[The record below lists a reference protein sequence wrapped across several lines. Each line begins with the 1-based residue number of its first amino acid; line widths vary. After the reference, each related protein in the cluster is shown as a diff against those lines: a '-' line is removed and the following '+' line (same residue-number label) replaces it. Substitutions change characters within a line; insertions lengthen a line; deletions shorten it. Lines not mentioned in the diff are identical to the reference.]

1 MRLTRRAF
9 LSGSAA
15 VALSATTG
23 LAQQRRLFDSHCHII
38 DHRFPIVANQGY
50 TPPHFPLEDYLAQAK
65 PLGVVAGA
73 VVSGSFQAEDQTY
86 LMDILPKLGP
96 AWVGVTQ
103 IPNDYPDAEIAK
115 LGKLGVRA
123 VRFNVFRGRIDS
135 VDDIVALATRA
146 HSVAGWHS
154 EIYADA
160 AALAPH
166 VDKLSK
172 LPQLCVDHLGMT
184 EAGVPVL
191 LDLVAAG
198 CKVKATGFGRVKLDV
213 PKTLEAI
220 AKKSPNALVFGTD
233 IPSTRAA
240 RPFEAVRHRSGRA
253 RARPRARPEGV
264 LGQSAR
270 ALQGQGRM
278 KIKAN
283 GITFNFEISGRDNA
297 PWLIFSNS
305 LATNLHMWDPQAADL
320 KNEFRMLRY
329 DQRGHGETEAT
340 VRPLHLRT
348 SLRRCDRADGCARH
362 PDARTGA
369 ACRWAAPPAWV
380 SFRSI
385 RTASTAW
392 CSATIPDARRR
403 KPTSS
408 GRSASQWRR
417 RTAWQRCWN
426 RPCSAGFRLKR

>member
-9 LSGSAA
+9 LSGGAA
-15 VALSATTG
+15 VALSATAG
-23 LAQQRRLFDSHCHII
+23 LTQQRRLFDSHCHII

-103 IPNDYPDAEIAK
+103 IPNDYPDAEIAR

-135 VDDIVALATRA
+135 VDDIVALATRV

-213 PKTLEAI
+213 PKTLEAV
-220 AKKSPNALVFGTD
+220 ARKNPNALVFGTD

-240 RPFEAVRHRSGRA
+240 RPFEAADIDLVER
-253 RARPRARPEGV
+253 V
-264 LGQSAR
+264 LGQEFAQKAFWDNPL
-270 ALQGQGRM
+270 ALYRV
-278 KIKAN
+278 KVA
-283 GITFNFEISGRDNA
+283 
-297 PWLIFSNS
+297 
-305 LATNLHMWDPQAADL
+305 
-320 KNEFRMLRY
+320 
-329 DQRGHGETEAT
+329 
-340 VRPLHLRT
+340 
-348 SLRRCDRADGCARH
+348 
-362 PDARTGA
+362 
-369 ACRWAAPPAWV
+369 
-380 SFRSI
+380 
-385 RTASTAW
+385 
-392 CSATIPDARRR
+392 
-403 KPTSS
+403 
-408 GRSASQWRR
+408 
-417 RTAWQRCWN
+417 
-426 RPCSAGFRLKR
+426 

>member
-1 MRLTRRAF
+1 M
-9 LSGSAA
+9 SAA
-15 VALSATTG
+15 AG
-23 LAQQRRLFDSHCHII
+23 RAQQRRLFDSHCHII
-38 DHRFPIVANQGY
+38 DHRFPIVPNQGY

-73 VVSGSFQAEDQTY
+73 VVSGSFQANDQTY

-146 HSVAGWHS
+146 HAVAGWHS

-166 VDKLSK
+166 VDRLSK
-172 LPQLCVDHLGMT
+172 LPQLSIDHLGMT

-213 PKTLEAI
+213 PKALEAV
-220 AKKSPNALVFGTD
+220 AKKNPNALVFGTD

-240 RPFEAVRHRSGRA
+240 RPFEAADIDLIER
-253 RARPRARPEGV
+253 V
-264 LGQSAR
+264 LGRELAQKAFWDNPL
-270 ALQGQGRM
+270 ALYRV
-278 KIKAN
+278 KVA
-283 GITFNFEISGRDNA
+283 
-297 PWLIFSNS
+297 
-305 LATNLHMWDPQAADL
+305 
-320 KNEFRMLRY
+320 
-329 DQRGHGETEAT
+329 
-340 VRPLHLRT
+340 
-348 SLRRCDRADGCARH
+348 
-362 PDARTGA
+362 
-369 ACRWAAPPAWV
+369 
-380 SFRSI
+380 
-385 RTASTAW
+385 
-392 CSATIPDARRR
+392 
-403 KPTSS
+403 
-408 GRSASQWRR
+408 
-417 RTAWQRCWN
+417 
-426 RPCSAGFRLKR
+426 

>member
-1 MRLTRRAF
+1 MHLTRRAF
-9 LSGSAA
+9 LSGGGA
-15 VALSATTG
+15 VALSATAG

-73 VVSGSFQAEDQTY
+73 VVSGSFQSEDQTY

-96 AWVGVTQ
+96 TWAGVTQ
-103 IPNDYPDAEIAK
+103 IPNNYPDAEIAR

-135 VDDIVALATRA
+135 VDDIVALATRV

-220 AKKSPNALVFGTD
+220 ARKNPNALVFGTD

-240 RPFEAVRHRSGRA
+240 RPFEAADIDLVER
-253 RARPRARPEGV
+253 V
-264 LGQSAR
+264 LGRELAQKAFWDNPL
-270 ALQGQGRM
+270 ALYRV
-278 KIKAN
+278 K
-283 GITFNFEISGRDNA
+283 
-297 PWLIFSNS
+297 
-305 LATNLHMWDPQAADL
+305 LA
-320 KNEFRMLRY
+320 
-329 DQRGHGETEAT
+329 
-340 VRPLHLRT
+340 
-348 SLRRCDRADGCARH
+348 
-362 PDARTGA
+362 
-369 ACRWAAPPAWV
+369 
-380 SFRSI
+380 
-385 RTASTAW
+385 
-392 CSATIPDARRR
+392 
-403 KPTSS
+403 
-408 GRSASQWRR
+408 
-417 RTAWQRCWN
+417 
-426 RPCSAGFRLKR
+426 

>member
-1 MRLTRRAF
+1 MRLTRRSF
-9 LSGSAA
+9 LSGSGA
-15 VALSATTG
+15 VVLSGTSG
-23 LAQQRRLFDSHCHII
+23 LTQQRRLFDSHCHII

-103 IPNDYPDAEIAK
+103 IPNDYPDAEITR

-135 VDDIVALATRA
+135 VDDIVALATRVHA
-146 HSVAGWHS
+146 VAGWHS

-166 VDKLSK
+166 VDKLAK

-184 EAGVPVL
+184 ETGVPAL

-213 PKTLEAI
+213 PKTLEAV
-220 AKKSPNALVFGTD
+220 ARKNPNALVFGTD

-240 RPFEAVRHRSGRA
+240 RPFEAADIDLVER
-253 RARPRARPEGV
+253 V
-264 LGQSAR
+264 LGRELAQKAFWDNPL
-270 ALQGQGRM
+270 ALYKVKQ
-278 KIKAN
+278 
-283 GITFNFEISGRDNA
+283 
-297 PWLIFSNS
+297 
-305 LATNLHMWDPQAADL
+305 
-320 KNEFRMLRY
+320 
-329 DQRGHGETEAT
+329 
-340 VRPLHLRT
+340 
-348 SLRRCDRADGCARH
+348 
-362 PDARTGA
+362 
-369 ACRWAAPPAWV
+369 
-380 SFRSI
+380 
-385 RTASTAW
+385 TA
-392 CSATIPDARRR
+392 
-403 KPTSS
+403 
-408 GRSASQWRR
+408 G
-417 RTAWQRCWN
+417 
-426 RPCSAGFRLKR
+426 